1 MSRNAGSVAERSD
14 VGPLAWVVALAW
26 LLVAVVPFLFMV
38 MTSFKS
44 ADEVVTSPAYALP
57 KQWTLDNFREVLG
70 GSFPRGLFNSVLVCS
85 VSIALIVVVSAM
97 ASWAFARMSFRF
109 AALLLSL
116 VVAGLI
122 VPVHSTLIP
131 IYILI
136 REMGLYDTLGALIL
150 PYVAFA
156 LPISIIILTGF
167 MKEIPRELDESAMID
182 GAGPYRTFLSIGLP
196 LSRGG
201 IVTVA
206 IFNAVTLW
214 NEFVFAYVL
223 TSSPQNR
230 TLPLTIWDFQGQ
242 YSSNTSAIMAALL
255 LSSLPLI
262 LTYIVFQ
269 DRLTK
274 GMMAGAVKG

>member
-1 MSRNAGSVAERSD
+1 
-14 VGPLAWVVALAW
+14 VVACAW
-26 LLVAVVPFLFMV
+26 LFVAIVPFVFMAL
-38 MTSFKS
+38 TGFKTDEEVISS
-44 ADEVVTSPAYALP
+44 AAYDLP
-57 KQWTLDNFREVLG
+57 KSWSLTNFRTVLG
-70 GSFPRGLFNSVLVCS
+70 SSFPRGLLNSLIVCS
-85 VSIALIVVVSAM
+85 VSIALIVIISAM
-97 ASWAFARMSFRF
+97 ASWAFARMHFRF
-109 AALLLSL
+109 SGPLMSM

-136 REMGLYDTLGALIL
+136 RGAGLYDTLAALVL

-156 LPISIIILTGF
+156 LPISIVILTGF
-167 MKEIPRELDESAMID
+167 MREIPRELDEAATID
-182 GAGPYRTFLSIGLP
+182 GAGPFRVFFSVGLP

-201 IVTVA
+201 IVTVS

-214 NEFVFAYVL
+214 NEFVFAFVL

-242 YSSNTSAIMAALL
+242 YSSSLAAIMAALL
-255 LSSLPLI
+255 MSALPLI

-269 DRLTK
+269 DRLVK
-274 GMMAGAVKG
+274 GMMAGAVKA